1 MIRLEVL
8 VDAAL
13 MWSPTCK
20 CKVASLFS
28 S

>member
-20 CKVASLFS
+20 FKVASLFS

>member
-8 VDAAL
+8 VDEEL

-20 CKVASLFS
+20 FKVASLFTN
-28 S
+28 